1 MQGTLARWIVSLA
14 LIFAMGTGTLA
25 QFHHHDSHG
34 NACLCLDAEAHHCHH
49 HSDSPHHATCGE
61 GVCHDGCGDGCTH
74 GADPDDCRRELLVI
88 TADDIHRDDTPVTQP
103 FPGPMSDTNLL
114 PPPPAATTLRHPRA
128 AGPGCLPTGFCH
140 IPELRGPPQVL
151 YY

>member
-61 GVCHDGCGDGCTH
+61 GVCHDGCSDGCTH

-140 IPELRGPPQVL
+140 IPELRGPPRVL